1 MLKFQNSYEVY
12 VGQNNETKKIEKT
25 KIKNITSSFYDGAT
39 FTLVEGMWKGEIEKS
54 MKVDVL
60 SDPKKNKN
68 FCRKNEGGAS
78 SRSYR
83 LQKGEPSKILLGGSP
98 PQRLINI
105 EKSLGHRALLM

>member
-1 MLKFQNSYEVY
+1 MERGDREVY
-12 VGQNNETKKIEKT
+12 ESGRFIGPE
-25 KIKNITSSFYDGAT
+25 
-39 FTLVEGMWKGEIEKS
+39 
-54 MKVDVL
+54 
-60 SDPKKNKN
+60 KNKN
-68 FCRKNEGGAS
+68 FCKKNEGGAS

>member
-12 VGQNNETKKIEKT
+12 VEQNNETKKIEKT

-60 SDPKKNKN
+60 SDPKKIKI
-68 FCRKNEGGAS
+68 FVEKMKEELHQEAIAFRKVN
-78 SRSYR
+78 R
-83 LQKGEPSKILLGGSP
+83 L
-98 PQRLINI
+98 RFY
-105 EKSLGHRALLM
+105 